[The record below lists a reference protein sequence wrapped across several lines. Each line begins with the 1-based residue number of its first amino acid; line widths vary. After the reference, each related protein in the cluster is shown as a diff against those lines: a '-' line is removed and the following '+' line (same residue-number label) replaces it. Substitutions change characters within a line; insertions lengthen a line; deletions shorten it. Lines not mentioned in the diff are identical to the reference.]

1 MLHKNK
7 TTPREEALRK
17 KSSHPFSNSS
27 ITCKPIYLPKSFAP
41 KRIVIRNNTRKIKN
55 NTLAILAAPAA
66 IPVNPNRAAMIAI
79 MKKVIDHL
87 SIIKNFM
94 KINK

>member
-1 MLHKNK
+1 M
-7 TTPREEALRK
+7 
-17 KSSHPFSNSS
+17 
-27 ITCKPIYLPKSFAP
+27 
-41 KRIVIRNNTRKIKN
+41 IVIRNNTRKIKN

-87 SIIKNFM
+87 SITKVLIK
-94 KINK
+94 ISI